1 MGLRIDHILFESV
14 ISMEKGKKKK
24 NYIVRSKQK

>member
-14 ISMEKGKKKK
+14 ISMENGGKK
-24 NYIVRSKQK
+24 IVCSKQK